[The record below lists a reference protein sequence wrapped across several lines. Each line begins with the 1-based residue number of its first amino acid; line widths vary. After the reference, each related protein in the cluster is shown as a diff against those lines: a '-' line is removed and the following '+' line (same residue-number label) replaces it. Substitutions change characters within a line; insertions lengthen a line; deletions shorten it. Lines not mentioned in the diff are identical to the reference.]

1 MRVFVGLL
9 FVVFMSV
16 SQIAAAQVKVN
27 VYLHQNPEQPGDV
40 SWQKSYEL
48 SQPERISQVYE
59 RILSDINA
67 DELAQINWSA
77 SRLSSDFLQARL
89 ERHRERM
96 VEQLE
101 QLARHW
107 SRQDEQQV
115 ADSIKRLAA
124 QVSRWPLQATY
135 SFNLTPDQTRLI
147 LQQNPLLTRADGR
160 VFNWHLYSFP
170 HKALTFGLPE
180 DLAGV
185 DNDFLWN
192 VLPNGTVAKQ
202 PVAYYNQRL
211 PAACYP
217 HDERSPMQTVN
228 ADQAQRCA
236 IKGNLIHSVRL
247 LSEYWLTDETEQLD
261 LELMLLA
268 KFILPNGGQ
277 S

>member
-1 MRVFVGLL
+1 MRASIGLL
-9 FVVFMSV
+9 LILLV
-16 SQIAAAQVKVN
+16 SFSQFAAAQVKVN
-27 VYLHQNPEQPGDV
+27 VYLHQNAEQPGAV
-40 SWQKSYEL
+40 TWQKSYEL
-48 SQPERISQVYE
+48 SQSERISNVYE
-59 RILSDINA
+59 RILNDLNA
-67 DELAQINWSA
+67 EDLAQINWSA

-96 VEQLE
+96 VEKLD

-107 SRQDEQQV
+107 NRQDEQQV

-135 SFNLTPDQTRLI
+135 SFNLKPDQTRLI

-170 HKALTFGLPE
+170 HKALTLGLPE

-185 DNDFLWN
+185 DSDFLWRA
-192 VLPNGTVAKQ
+192 LPNGTVAKQ

-211 PAACYP
+211 PAACYQ

-228 ADQAQRCA
+228 AEQAERCA

-247 LSEYWLTDETEQLD
+247 LSEHWLTDETKQLD

-268 KFILPNGGQ
+268 KFILPNGAQ